1 MQRRQFVKCTLAS
14 TAGFLAGV
22 SCGRRSGR
30 ELSVSSFPR
39 ISMSGLYL
47 ARELGYFQE
56 AGLEVSIQEITD
68 GAHSLA
74 LLVGDQLD
82 VRFASLNAGF
92 IHSVARGADV
102 RVVAGREIA
111 SRSCGT
117 AGTIYGNTDAF
128 PQGLRDLSQLRGKRV
143 SITFKTSLN
152 EFYLDMLLATA
163 GMSTADVE
171 LIVLGKTEAAAAL
184 VAGKIDALI
193 SSHFEKGIDIRL
205 DKVVKGIGL
214 ADLFP
219 DYQYSFI
226 FFGPSLV
233 RSDGDQGARFLAAYL
248 RGSRAFLEGKTPQY
262 LYRLARAAR
271 MDPEV
276 VARECRETFA
286 GDGRI
291 DSKSIEMFVDWAVR
305 KGYCDEGVSA
315 EQLVDGRFITRAR
328 EVLASW
334 EAGRVT
340 ESL

>member
-1 MQRRQFVKCTLAS
+1 MRRREFIGCTLAS
-14 TAGFLAGV
+14 AAGVLAGT
-22 SCGRRSGR
+22 SCGGRSAK
-30 ELSVSSFPR
+30 ELRVSSFPR

-47 ARELGYFQE
+47 AQELGYFEE
-56 AGLEVSIQEITD
+56 AGLEVGIQEVTN

-82 VRFASLNAGF
+82 VRFASINPGF

-117 AGTIYGNTDAF
+117 AGTIYGNADAF
-128 PQGLRDLSQLRGKRV
+128 PQGLRNLSQLRGKRV
-143 SITFKTSLN
+143 SIAYETSLN
-152 EFYLDMLLATA
+152 EFYLDTLLATA
-163 GMSTADVE
+163 GMSSDDVE
-171 LIVLGKTEAAAAL
+171 LIILGKTEAAAAL
-184 VAGKIDALI
+184 VAGKIDAMV
-193 SSHFEKGIDIRL
+193 SSHFEKGVDVRL

-214 ADLFP
+214 SDLFP

-233 RSDGDQGARFLAAYL
+233 RSDGDEGARFLAAYL
-248 RGSRAFLEGKTPQY
+248 RGAKAFLEGRTPQY

-276 VARECRETFA
+276 VAGECRETFVE
-286 GDGRI
+286 DGRI
-291 DSKSIEMFVDWAVR
+291 DLKSIEMFVGWAAR
-305 KGYCDEGVSA
+305 KGYCDERISA
-315 EQLVDGRFITRAR
+315 GGLVDDRFITRAR
-328 EVLASW
+328 GLLASW

-340 ESL
+340 ESF